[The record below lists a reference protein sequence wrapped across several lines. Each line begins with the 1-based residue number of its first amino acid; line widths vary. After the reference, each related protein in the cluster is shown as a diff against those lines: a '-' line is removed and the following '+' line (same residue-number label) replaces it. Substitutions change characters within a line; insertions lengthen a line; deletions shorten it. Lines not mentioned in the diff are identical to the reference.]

1 MPIGVIADAL
11 AVLLGGLCGA
21 LIGRK
26 WKDGCKEQL
35 NLVFGGCSMAM
46 GIVSIVL
53 MEQMPAVVL
62 AIILGSIV
70 GLALKLGQRI
80 NSLAVRLLR
89 AEDERSARLVTAV
102 VLFCAS
108 GTGIYGSLLAG
119 FNGDHSVLLA
129 KTILDFFT
137 AMIFACSL
145 GAVVSL
151 IALPQFV
158 VFLALFLLAGVI
170 YPLTTPTMINDFKAC
185 GGIIMLLTGIRMAN
199 IKQFPIADMIP
210 AMALVMPISWLW
222 SHMIVPVLL

>member
-1 MPIGVIADAL
+1 MPIGVIADAA

-21 LIGRK
+21 WIAGKL
-26 WKDGCKEQL
+26 KDGFQEQL

-46 GIVSIVL
+46 GIGSIVL

-62 AIILGSIV
+62 SIILGSIL
-70 GLALKLGQRI
+70 GLALQLGRRI
-80 NSLAVRLLR
+80 DTLAIRLLR
-89 AEDERSARLVTAV
+89 AEDDRSAQLVTAV

-137 AMIFACSL
+137 AIIFACSL

-158 VFLALFLLAGVI
+158 IFLALFLLAGVI
-170 YPLTTPTMINDFKAC
+170 YPLTTPVMINDFKAC

-199 IKQFPIADMIP
+199 IKRFPIADMIP
-210 AMALVMPISWLW
+210 AMALVMPISALW
-222 SHMIVPVLL
+222 SALLTFLG

>member
-1 MPIGVIADAL
+1 MPIGVIADAA

-21 LIGRK
+21 LFTGK
-26 WKDGCKEQL
+26 LKDGFQDQL
-35 NLVFGGCSMAM
+35 NLIFGGCSMAM
-46 GIVSIVL
+46 GISSIVL

-62 AIILGSIV
+62 AVILGSIL
-70 GLALKLGQRI
+70 GLALNVGRRI
-80 NSLAVRLLR
+80 DSLVIRLLR
-89 AEDERSARLVTAV
+89 AEDDRSAQLVTAV

-119 FNGDHSVLLA
+119 FHGDHSVLLA

-158 VFLALFLLAGVI
+158 IFLALFLLSGVI
-170 YPLTTPTMINDFKAC
+170 YPLTTPVMINDFKAC
-185 GGIIMLLTGIRMAN
+185 GGIIMLLTGLRMAN

-210 AMALVMPISWLW
+210 AMVLVMPISSLW
-222 SHMIVPVLL
+222 SHFLAVM

>member
-1 MPIGVIADAL
+1 MPIGVIADAV

-21 LIGRK
+21 WIAGKL
-26 WKDGCKEQL
+26 KDGFQEQL

-46 GIVSIVL
+46 GISSIVL

-62 AIILGSIV
+62 SIIVGSIL
-70 GLALKLGQRI
+70 GLALQLGHRI
-80 NSLAVRLLR
+80 DTLAIRLLR
-89 AEDERSARLVTAV
+89 AEDDRSAQLVTAV

-158 VFLALFLLAGVI
+158 IFLALFLLAGVI
-170 YPLTTPTMINDFKAC
+170 YPLTTPVMINDFKAC

-199 IKQFPIADMIP
+199 IKRFPIADMIP
-210 AMALVMPISWLW
+210 AMALVMPISALW
-222 SHMIVPVLL
+222 SALLTFLG